1 MRLQPWKS
9 QARSNRL
16 GVGWGAR
23 GCYKAR
29 MHSAL
34 FFCLVL
40 YGVLVL
46 AGGIIGYLKA
56 KSRASLI
63 AGIVFASLLGLAAG
77 LVALGSPRIG
87 AGLGMVSALALMG
100 RFLPAFLR
108 TKKVMPAGLVVAMGA
123 LVLVVAVIALV
134 HGA

>member
-1 MRLQPWKS
+1 
-9 QARSNRL
+9 
-16 GVGWGAR
+16 
-23 GCYKAR
+23 

-123 LVLVVAVIALV
+123 LVLVVAVLALV
-134 HGA
+134 NGV